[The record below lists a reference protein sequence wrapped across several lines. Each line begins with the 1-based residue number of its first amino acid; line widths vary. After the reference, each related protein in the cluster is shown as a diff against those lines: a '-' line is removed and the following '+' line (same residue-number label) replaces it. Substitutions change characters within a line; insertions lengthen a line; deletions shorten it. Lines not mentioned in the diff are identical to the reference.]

1 MNKKEFLD
9 SLAKKLAVLEES
21 ERQDIL
27 SEYTD
32 TINEKVKQGQSEED
46 AVKDFGDIDD
56 LVKEILKAYKINP
69 DFDEKE
75 ESFSQK
81 SEELIKQGAGK
92 IADFSRNLADK
103 FKRNNNEINLEFIFE
118 IVIKIFVVLVVAL
131 ILKGVFE
138 LFSGL
143 GESLFGSTFE
153 PAASLLSG
161 VWDLLLLIIYII
173 ICVLIVIAMFK
184 KYFSSDDSKE
194 EISENIAEEAGK
206 NDKSNEKV
214 KTVKK
219 TPKPKKNN
227 GTSLGDICLLIVKIL
242 VIIYVIIPFII
253 FDALSAFGLI
263 VSIIY
268 FIKGI
273 NLLGAIIFLAGLVL
287 LFTYLI
293 KMLISLLFGKGKAS
307 IIPFIVSIIMMI
319 TGGILFA
326 DMVMNIDYIDKAPAS
341 VKTETTEQ
349 TFTTDKDVI
358 INHNPYGETKATVDD
373 NMPDGEFKLEVTYN
387 NKYQDLEITE
397 EDIVDCA
404 NYYENNYNTEEACVE
419 KPYHFVH
426 INVNNIGEFNEA
438 KNMYHEFIEN
448 LKDNKVYNYGAS
460 YDVNI
465 EIIANAKTLERTKIL

>member
-1 MNKKEFLD
+1 MTKKAFLD

-75 ESFSQK
+75 ESFTQK

-118 IVIKIFVVLVVAL
+118 IIIKIFVVLVAAL

-161 VWDLLLLIIYII
+161 VWNLLLLIIYII

-194 EISENIAEEAGK
+194 VIRENIDSESSKDDK
-206 NDKSNEKV
+206 NNERV

-219 TPKPKKNN
+219 TPKQKKNN
-227 GTSLGDICLLIVKIL
+227 GTSLGEICLLIVKIL

-253 FDALSAFGLI
+253 FDALSVFGLI
-263 VSIIY
+263 VSIVY

-307 IIPFIVSIIMMI
+307 IIPFIVSIIMMV

-326 DMVMNIDYIDKAPAS
+326 DMVMNIDYIDKAPTT
-341 VKTETTEQ
+341 VKRDTKEQ
-349 TFTTDKDVI
+349 TFNTDKDVLI
-358 INHNPYGETKATVDD
+358 EYGHYGETLKTVD
-373 NMPDGEFKLEVTYN
+373 NSMVDGQFTIKVTYSQ
-387 NKYQDLEITE
+387 KYQNLEFSE
-397 EDIVDCA
+397 NDIIDCA
-404 NYYENNYNTEEACVE
+404 NYYEDVTNDTGECIE
-419 KPYHFVH
+419 KTYHLVNVMFND
-426 INVNNIGEFNEA
+426 INDFDETKYV
-438 KNMYHEFIEN
+438 YHEFIEN
-448 LKDNKVYNYGAS
+448 LKDNKVYNYGAI
-460 YDVNI
+460 YNVKI
-465 EIIANAKTLERTKIL
+465 EIIANAKTLDKIKMI